1 MLEIA
6 QDASLV
12 MFGLVAV
19 SKSLVKTGRAPLW
32 ITASV
37 WVSVPVTMFPKAL
50 KAGVTTYNYKLCFIN
65 TRFVRALRAL
75 PRDP

>member
-6 QDASLV
+6 QEASLV

-19 SKSLVKTGRAPLW
+19 SKSLVNTGRAPLW

-37 WVSVPVTMFPKAL
+37 WRSVPVTMFPKAL
-50 KAGVTTYNYKLCFIN
+50 KAGVTT
-65 TRFVRALRAL
+65 
-75 PRDP
+75 